1 MIDEKQVRDA
11 IENIVDE
18 MRHRPIPVGISN
30 RHIHL
35 CREDFEALFP
45 GKDLTVKKPL
55 LQPGHYAAE
64 EMLTVHGPKGSIE
77 RVRVLGPLRSQ
88 TQIEISATDARTL
101 GIKAPM
107 RMSGNLKGTPGARL
121 VSQFNEVTLNE
132 GVIVA
137 QRHIHMPPLDA
148 LLYNVSDN
156 DLVKVSIQG
165 TQRKA
170 IFDDVAIRIS
180 ADVVLEMHIDT
191 DEANAADVGSS
202 SAFAIL
208 LGANE

>member
-1 MIDEKQVRDA
+1 
-11 IENIVDE
+11 

-35 CREDFEALFP
+35 CREDFETLFP

-64 EMLTVHGPKGSIE
+64 EVLTVCGPKGNIE
-77 RVRVLGPLRSQ
+77 RVRVLGPLRSK
-88 TQIEISATDARTL
+88 TQVEVSVTDARTL
-101 GIKAPM
+101 GVKAPL
-107 RMSGNLKGTPGARL
+107 RMSGNLKGTPSVRL
-121 VSQFNEVTLNE
+121 VSEFSEVLLAE
-132 GVIVA
+132 GVIIA
-137 QRHIHMPPLDA
+137 QRHIHMPPIDA
-148 LLYNVSDN
+148 LLYMVSNN
-156 DLVKVSIQG
+156 DSVKVSIQG

-180 ADVVLEMHIDT
+180 PDVVLEMHIDT
-191 DEANAADVGSS
+191 DEANAADVGST